1 VRRLDLGAALRAA
14 AASWDSNW
22 YQIIVS
28 TGYAH
33 SSPVVPKAGFYPGYP
48 LLVSAVY
55 RPLRAL
61 GGLLVPGYS
70 APPPVTPAGPFGQDV
85 LLDAAL
91 LIVANLSLVVA
102 LVALWRLYEPELGA
116 PVAVLGC
123 GLLLTAPNAFFLSAG
138 FSESSFIAATALT
151 FLFAQRGRW
160 LAAGAAGAAA
170 CLVRLP
176 GVWLLLPL
184 AVLWLRSPR
193 PRPLWP
199 AAAAAAGVL
208 VGAAAFPAY
217 CLAFFGD
224 PLLYVH
230 LQAGPVWMH
239 RPSSP
244 LTSYSLLLRRAY
256 HGLLGVLNLR
266 VVPGWPRTYVLDGVA
281 LVWGTACAALGWLRL
296 PPAHAL
302 WTALMVGFPLLTGGT
317 QFSINRYLLAAW
329 PAFFF
334 SAWVLR
340 RVPLLAAAV
349 MAVDLAAMFV
359 LVQDHV
365 RGFVG

>member
-1 VRRLDLGAALRAA
+1 MSPRTRVPAAELSSFWRPVPVFDLRQSPIRVFSLLAEFPISPRMGRARRLAGSRRIRIGLNAVFVSGALAA
-14 AASWDSNW
+14 AVLT
-22 YQIIVS
+22 ILHFV
-28 TGYAH
+28 H
-33 SSPVVPKAGFYPGYP
+33 AGWPLANADP

-61 GGLLVPGYS
+61 GGLLVPGYA

-138 FSESSFIAATALT
+138 FSESSIIAATALT

-184 AVLWLRSPR
+184 AVLWLLPAGDIDIAAVVNRRTEERVSR
-193 PRPLWP
+193 
-199 AAAAAAGVL
+199 AAAAKFMARHLEIDVEFPNQLAGH
-208 VGAAAFPAY
+208 
-217 CLAFFGD
+217 
-224 PLLYVH
+224 YVE
-230 LQAGPVWMH
+230 
-239 RPSSP
+239 
-244 LTSYSLLLRRAY
+244 
-256 HGLLGVLNLR
+256 
-266 VVPGWPRTYVLDGVA
+266 
-281 LVWGTACAALGWLRL
+281 
-296 PPAHAL
+296 
-302 WTALMVGFPLLTGGT
+302 
-317 QFSINRYLLAAW
+317 
-329 PAFFF
+329 
-334 SAWVLR
+334 
-340 RVPLLAAAV
+340 
-349 MAVDLAAMFV
+349 
-359 LVQDHV
+359 
-365 RGFVG
+365 